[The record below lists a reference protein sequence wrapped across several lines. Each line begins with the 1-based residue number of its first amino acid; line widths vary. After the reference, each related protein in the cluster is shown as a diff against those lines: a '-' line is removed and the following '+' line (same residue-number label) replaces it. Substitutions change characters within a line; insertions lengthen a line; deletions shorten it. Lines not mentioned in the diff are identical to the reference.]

1 MEKDEKLNQFD
12 NSWPAVWKRKIAE
25 LQDMLK
31 KKDLY
36 SSWQVAQ
43 IEGEIKNLQEKI
55 KKNEALK
62 NGKSKVEKI
71 GKEAENQQQLNPEMM
86 QKLMPER
93 GE

>member
-12 NSWPAVWKRKIAE
+12 NSWLAVWKRKIAE
-25 LQDMLK
+25 LQGMLK

-71 GKEAENQQQLNPEMM
+71 GKEAYED
-86 QKLMPER
+86 LMYKNAMR
-93 GE
+93 IFGIKKNG

>member
-43 IEGEIKNLQEKI
+43 IEDEIKNLQEKI

-86 QKLMPER
+86 QKLMAER